1 MRKKDLLLA
10 LMCGS
15 LCIEAALSSAAE
27 TGRRP
32 LKVMMIG
39 NSFSESVMRETPKL
53 AAASGFVLDIAQA
66 GIGGCPLDKHWAN
79 VVKAEDPSFKPYSF
93 HYSYGSLRDQS
104 QASVAKLGAKTNIP
118 QALAAEKWDIVTIQ
132 QASGK
137 SPFYKTY
144 QPYADNLIAK
154 IRELAPQAEIVI
166 QETWSYSPYDKRLEN
181 WKMDPKGM
189 HAALK
194 DAYSQ
199 LAKKRNLRVIPTGDA
214 AQLFR
219 ERLPVVYGR
228 LLTPEEIS
236 ALVKPATV
244 DFQGDVVGRSVW
256 EKGRKGQK
264 TDANGFRLRMDRNHF
279 NPRGHYLQA
288 CVWTA
293 FLFKVDPTTF
303 TYRPEG
309 LPESDAKLMRECARD
324 AIAGWKTACVLTETK
339 DNTKGTHE

>member
-1 MRKKDLLLA
+1 MNMKLSLVVGSSLLA
-10 LMCGS
+10 MATVADS
-15 LCIEAALSSAAE
+15 KNAAE
-27 TGRRP
+27 KKP
-32 LKVMMIG
+32 IKVLMIG
-39 NSFSESVMRETPKL
+39 NSFTASVMRETPKL

-79 VVKAEDPSFKPYSF
+79 VEKSADADFKPYGF
-93 HYSYGSLRDQS
+93 RYSYGSLKDQS
-104 QASVAKLGAKTNIP
+104 QAPIAKLGKRTNIP

-137 SPFYKTY
+137 SAFPDTY

-166 QETWSYSPYDKRLEN
+166 QETWSYSPYDGRLAK

-194 DAYSQ
+194 SAYSQ
-199 LAKKRNLRVIPTGDA
+199 LARKHGLRVIPTGDA

-219 ERLPVVYGR
+219 ERLPVEYGA
-228 LLTPEEIS
+228 LLTKKEIAALKQPELI
-236 ALVKPATV
+236 
-244 DFQGDVVGRSVW
+244 DFHGDVAGSCHW
-256 EKGRKGQK
+256 GQGRKGKQRDWQEIK
-264 TDANGFRLRMDRNHF
+264 LRCDFPHF

-293 FLFKVDPTTF
+293 FLFKADPTTF
-303 TYRPEG
+303 TYCPKG
-309 LPESDAKLMRECARD
+309 LPEADAKLMRECARD
-324 AIAGWKTACVLTETK
+324 AIAGWKLP
-339 DNTKGTHE
+339 